1 MQSVYKVFTFEL
13 KYCRDDPLASDVLLD
28 LVEDG
33 LLLRFEPRSQR
44 LRAVEVY
51 DAHKLKLSYANASL
65 CKAGAAPTLVHVIHH
80 FGPTYPGSFD
90 AARSV
95 YRLSYP
101 GVAFEFVIPPQHA
114 HAYQR
119 PAVAD
124 LPLEFDD
131 GTSPPVARIIVL
143 SELQQ
148 KDPTALPPALS
159 PAGDDEILVH
169 VGVGIQRGADML
181 TFASSSQDV
190 LSLLGQPN
198 RIHVKQHDK
207 LRIHSAALAAESA
220 VLADYFYNYFDLG
233 IDLLFD
239 GQRHCVKKII
249 LHTNLPSHTEF
260 NRYAKC
266 FFRVL
271 IAPAAADADDDGSG
285 GGGSGGG
292 GGGGVDD
299 DDDGDGSSN
308 SSGSA
313 GDGSAVAKGVIGPNT
328 RFEHVQ
334 QLLGPVASQPVVH
347 NRGAAENPFGALLF
361 YGYDKMIWEVTQNGY
376 CASLCLFE

>member
-1 MQSVYKVFTFEL
+1 VFNFEL
-13 KYCRDDPLASDVLLD
+13 KYCRDDPLASDLLLD

-44 LRAVEVY
+44 LRTVEVY
-51 DAHKLKLSYANASL
+51 DATKLKLSYANASL
-65 CKAGAAPTLVHVIHH
+65 SKPGVAPSLVLIINH

-101 GVAFEFVIPPQHA
+101 GVAFEFLIPPQHA

-119 PAVAD
+119 PASVAD

-131 GTSPPVARIIVL
+131 GSSPPVARIIVL
-143 SELQQ
+143 TELHQ
-148 KDPTALPPALS
+148 KDVLSSTSLLSSSSLPPAV
-159 PAGDDEILVH
+159 DCDEILVH

-198 RIHVKQHDK
+198 RVHVKQHDK
-207 LRIHSAALAAESA
+207 LRIHSASLAAADA

-271 IAPAAADADDDGSG
+271 VTPPAAAPDS
-285 GGGSGGG
+285 
-292 GGGGVDD
+292 
-299 DDDGDGSSN
+299 DDGDGSDGDASGDG
-308 SSGSA
+308 SSGSGGSSGG
-313 GDGSAVAKGVIGPNT
+313 GDGGAVAKGVIGPNT

-347 NRGAAENPFGALLF
+347 NRGASENPFGALLF
-361 YGYDKMIWEVTQNGY
+361 YGYDHMIFEVTQNGY
-376 CASLCLFE
+376 VASLCLFE